1 MEEGNSNPLQCSCL
15 ENPRDGGAWW
25 ATVSGVAQSQTRL
38 KRLSS
43 SCSITVFKRQIKK
56 TIAKQNKHLIKIMF
70 ETIFTGEHGF
80 CRVWVMDKETGVIH
94 KLLESRHYEFTD
106 IKSDEHVDFP
116 GGPVVKN
123 LSANAGDTGSTPGPG
138 RFHVPQGNEA

>member
-1 MEEGNSNPLQCSCL
+1 
-15 ENPRDGGAWW
+15 
-25 ATVSGVAQSQTRL
+25 
-38 KRLSS
+38 
-43 SCSITVFKRQIKK
+43 
-56 TIAKQNKHLIKIMF
+56 
-70 ETIFTGEHGF
+70 
-80 CRVWVMDKETGVIH
+80 MDKETGVIH

-138 RFHVPQGNEA
+138 RFHVPQGNEAWTPQLLNPQATTTQAHVPGVCAPQ